1 MKCPICGK
9 QTLPGAK
16 LCGPCRAA
24 LKRAKDD
31 SVWVMPPGADAAR
44 PTASMGALAPEAGA
58 ARSTGGTRLGGW
70 RGVGVG
76 IAALFVAAGVLA
88 TVRLVQVD
96 GPVSVERPAAAPPA
110 QPTAAPAPS
119 TPDVLDLPA
128 VTPRGAPS
136 VATPAVDVEP
146 APVRPRERAPKPRPV
161 VEPPPPPAP
170 VVIEAPPPEPAP
182 PPAVERPAPAK
193 PIDPWQRMS
202 ESLARCAGQEL
213 FARLGCEHRV
223 RATFCDGNWGRVPQ
237 CPGGLP
243 TDHGQ

>member
-16 LCGPCRAA
+16 LCSPCRAA

-31 SVWVMPPGADAAR
+31 SVWVMPPGAGSARPPGAGGERAADAAAQ
-44 PTASMGALAPEAGA
+44 PSP
-58 ARSTGGTRLGGW
+58 GGTRLGGW
-70 RGVGVG
+70 RGIGVG

-96 GPVSVERPAAAPPA
+96 GPAPLDRPTAAVPAQPAAAAALAPP
-110 QPTAAPAPS
+110 Q
-119 TPDVLDLPA
+119 VLDLPA
-128 VTPRGAPS
+128 VPPRGAAPA
-136 VATPAVDVEP
+136 VTPALDTEP
-146 APVRPRERAPKPRPV
+146 APARPRERAPRPRPV
-161 VEPPPPPAP
+161 VEPPPAP
-170 VVIEAPPPEPAP
+170 VPAIVEAPPPEPAP
-182 PPAVERPAPAK
+182 PPVVERPVPAK
-193 PIDPWQRMS
+193 PVDPWQRMS

-223 RATFCDGNWGRVPQ
+223 RATYCDGSWGRVPQ

>member
-16 LCGPCRAA
+16 LCSPCRAA

-31 SVWVMPPGADAAR
+31 SVWVMPPGAGAAR
-44 PTASMGALAPEAGA
+44 PAATGGEAEAEAGVT
-58 ARSTGGTRLGGW
+58 RSAGGTRLGGW

-96 GPVSVERPAAAPPA
+96 GPAPVERTAAAPEQPIAAPASSAPEVLDLSVVAQRPAAP
-110 QPTAAPAPS
+110 
-119 TPDVLDLPA
+119 V
-128 VTPRGAPS
+128 VTPALD
-136 VATPAVDVEP
+136 AEP
-146 APVRPRERAPKPRPV
+146 APARPRERAPRSRPV
-161 VEPPPPPAP
+161 VEPPPPPPP
-170 VVIEAPPPEPAP
+170 VVEAPPPEPAP
-182 PPAVERPAPAK
+182 PPVIERPVPTK
-193 PIDPWQRMS
+193 PVDPWQRMS
-202 ESLARCAGQEL
+202 ESLVRCAGQEL

-223 RATFCDGNWGRVPQ
+223 RATYCDGNWGRVPQ